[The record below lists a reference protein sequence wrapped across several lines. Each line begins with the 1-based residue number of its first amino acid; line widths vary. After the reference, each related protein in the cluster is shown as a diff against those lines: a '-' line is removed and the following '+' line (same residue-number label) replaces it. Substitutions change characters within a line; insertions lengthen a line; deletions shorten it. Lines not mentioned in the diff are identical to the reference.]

1 MINHLFFVLK
11 HLITF
16 LFVKL
21 PLNMLGFAVVGL
33 VLVFYIRDKR
43 VMRDDLL
50 SQRFPKLL
58 SWWDNGDER
67 DMKYGLNGDPG
78 YQYRFLLADGSDV
91 TAWAIYKMRYNWL
104 AWRNPL
110 GGFQHNVLGVED
122 GNRFV
127 TGFYN
132 ATYSTTRKYPG
143 WKRVYKS
150 LGPDSI
156 WTYDTME
163 EVGDWY
169 YPGFSYRAIT
179 INHQELREYY
189 VVYIWPKWM
198 QPKTGTQCLRIR
210 FGYKIG
216 HNPLQ
221 VDADRTNVQWVAV
234 FQPWK
239 KFLGN
244 L

>member
-1 MINHLFFVLK
+1 MINHILFVIK

-21 PLNMLGFAVVGL
+21 PLNVLGFVVVGV

-43 VMRDDLL
+43 IMRADLL

-58 SWWDNGDER
+58 YWWDNGDER

-110 GGFQHNVLGVED
+110 GGFQHNVLGVPE

-127 TGFYN
+127 SGFYN
-132 ATYSTTRKYPG
+132 YTPGQIVTT
-143 WKRVYKS
+143 V
-150 LGPDSI
+150 PDD
-156 WTYDTME
+156 YNHVQ

-179 INHQELREYY
+179 INFKQLREYY
-189 VVYIWPKWM
+189 LIWVFPKFM
-198 QPKTGTQCLRIR
+198 QKFKETKCLRIR

-216 HNPLQ
+216 HDPMQ
-221 VDADRTNVQWVAV
+221 VDADRTNIQWVAV
-234 FQPWK
+234 FQPVK
-239 KFLGN
+239 KFLGKVD
-244 L
+244 